1 MVTTVE
7 QGSAT
12 ESGFGSLTT
21 TQKIR
26 FVLFS
31 LAVLALAGLNVALT
45 PREVIGAGVLGWF
58 QSYGA
63 HQIHD
68 MVISPL
74 LVLGVVVPALL
85 VLYHPRRRVNTILA
99 PVVGILTVA
108 VLAFLADSP
117 LLTGFA
123 VSAVLALV
131 ALALHPAGRSLFRFE
146 RADRVDRRVAALY
159 VIGAVPLLAY
169 AGLELLKQIGPAD
182 PMGHVAFVHYG
193 GMAVSAF
200 LVVLMG
206 GLAVF
211 RDRDWR
217 YPTWFA
223 GLLAGFIGI
232 VSIAWPTLAS
242 SVGVVGGALM
252 LAWALAFVAGVEYTR
267 RGSETETDELSRQRP
282 AGAA

>member
-1 MVTTVE
+1 MATTVE

-12 ESGFGSLTT
+12 ESGFGSLTA

-45 PREVIGAGVLGWF
+45 PREIIGAGVLGWS
-58 QSYGA
+58 QSYGT

-85 VLYHPRRRVNTILA
+85 LLYHPRRRVNTILA
-99 PVVGILTVA
+99 PVVGVLAVA

-159 VIGAVPLLAY
+159 VAGAVPLLVY
-169 AGLELLKQIGPAD
+169 ASLELLKQVGPAD
-182 PMGHVAFVHYG
+182 PVGHVALVHYG
-193 GMAVSAF
+193 AMAVSAF

-217 YPTWFA
+217 YPAWLA
-223 GLLAGFIGI
+223 GLLAGSLGV
-232 VSIAWPTLAS
+232 VSVAWPALES
-242 SVGVVGGALM
+242 SVGVVGGALV

-267 RGSETETDELSRQRP
+267 RSVEFDAGRMDRNDP
-282 AGAA
+282 AGSA